1 MSGVLAGLGWRHAAV
16 PVGIVCVAAVFVSS
30 QSGADIGTI
39 GNAFAVGGLILLAW
53 LAVASPVA
61 AQAGREGAIAV
72 IVVSLLFLVNLIGL
86 SLPRIGFFAELDW
99 NWQGKTLDLVWCLLL
114 IGMLS
119 PQMRREIGWTL
130 ATRPG
135 TLPVAFIN
143 IAILAIAG
151 FALLGGGSGQELTLE
166 RVLFDT
172 THPNLV
178 EEIVF
183 RGFMLALLDRA
194 FGTRWTFGGAR
205 WTFGGARIGWGVV
218 LTAWLFG
225 LVHGIALD
233 ADGALVFSL
242 PYLLLTFIAG
252 LVLGWIRAL
261 TGSLW
266 PAFLAHAAP
275 EAGIFLALAVR

>member
-16 PVGIVCVAAVFVSS
+16 PVGVVGAAAAFVSL
-30 QSGADIGTI
+30 QSGVSIGTI
-39 GNAFAVGGLILLAW
+39 GNAFAVGGLILLVW

-86 SLPRIGFFAELDW
+86 SLPHIGFFAELDW

-172 THPNLV
+172 AHPNLV

-183 RGFMLALLDRA
+183 RGFMLAMLDRA
-194 FGTRWTFGGAR
+194 FGTRWTFGGA
-205 WTFGGARIGWGVV
+205 WIGWGVV

-275 EAGIFLALAVR
+275 EAGILLALAVR

>member
-1 MSGVLAGLGWRHAAV
+1 
-16 PVGIVCVAAVFVSS
+16 
-30 QSGADIGTI
+30 
-39 GNAFAVGGLILLAW
+39 
-53 LAVASPVA
+53 
-61 AQAGREGAIAV
+61 
-72 IVVSLLFLVNLIGL
+72 
-86 SLPRIGFFAELDW
+86 
-99 NWQGKTLDLVWCLLL
+99 
-114 IGMLS
+114 MLS

-151 FALLGGGSGQELTLE
+151 FALLGSASDQDLTLE

-194 FGTRWTFGGAR
+194 FGTR

-242 PYLLLTFIAG
+242 PYLLLTCVAG

-275 EAGIFLALAVR
+275 EAGILLALVVR